1 MTLVSFLTNLGWV
14 FSLVVLLLLVCHDL
28 ERDTYRRL
36 AHAAPATSRDL
47 PRRSAAQQH
56 HHPS

>member
-1 MTLVSFLTNLGWV
+1 MILVLFLAGLGGL